1 MAQVELVAEP
11 EGGEE
16 LTASSTME
24 GTRMKKMEEAKG
36 LKSDDGSVYKFW
48 LKSVANADLI
58 KEYKVT
64 ILKDAK
70 KKANFPGFRK
80 GQVPPYAM
88 PQITSFAI
96 QESLIKTVEQAV
108 TAYSLKSLPGSDG
121 QVEILED
128 VQEFTKGYKDGTP
141 LEFTATL
148 NCVFDP
154 EKLPDAVTVDTSAV
168 EENESDDEK
177 AD

>member
-1 MAQVELVAEP
+1 M
-11 EGGEE
+11 
-16 LTASSTME
+16 
-24 GTRMKKMEEAKG
+24 
-36 LKSDDGSVYKFW
+36 
-48 LKSVANADLI
+48 
-58 KEYKVT
+58 
-64 ILKDAK
+64 ILQ
-70 KKANFPGFRK
+70 ANFPGFRK

-108 TAYSLKSLPGSDG
+108 AAYSLKSLPGSDG

-154 EKLPDAVTVDTSAV
+154 EKLPEAVTVDTSAV
-168 EENESDDEK
+168 QEDESEDEK

>member
-16 LTASSTME
+16 LTASSSME
-24 GTRMKKMEEAKG
+24 GTRVKKLEEADG
-36 LKSDDGSVYKFW
+36 LKSNDGPVYKFW
-48 LKSVANADLI
+48 LKSLASGDLI
-58 KEYKVT
+58 KEYKIT
-64 ILKDAK
+64 LLKDAK

-88 PQITSFAI
+88 PQITGFAI

-108 TAYSLKSLPGSDG
+108 AAYALKSLPGSDG

-128 VQEFTKGYKDGTP
+128 VEELCKGYKDGTS

-148 NCVFDP
+148 NCAFDP
-154 EKLPDAVTVDTSAV
+154 EVVTVEASAV
-168 EENESDDEK
+168 EDDEDEESDEEN